1 MPKKPTAPK
10 TSNNQRL
17 TFTIRQEPDFDTDEP
32 VEFGCFSRNWDQEE
46 ALDQLMDDLDA
57 GRINDKQALLHTQK
71 LLAQSPENL
80 ELQNYLANHL
90 WALEMREEATEV
102 WAKAFKQAS
111 ALIPKGYIGQI
122 SWSEVDNRSF
132 LRVAHGYLLGLMDRR
147 DAKAAQQLAQKM
159 LAWCPADNLGVRM
172 LVGDISMMLGD
183 TRSALEHFLEH
194 APDSPAHWYQ
204 AGQIAFRGGDY
215 VSACTYIRRGV
226 AANPYIAEGLTGR
239 TVLTEHLYWHASNR
253 YGAEL
258 AAEYLNAP
266 SCDWTPE
273 EIDFVDWVFNSSA
286 VLKERS
292 KLAEQHEGLTYE
304 RDPERRGAYAEKS
317 AYFVSGITDTLS
329 KKLVRKLRNRY
340 NQEIWPWDRAGFDR
354 RS

>member
-1 MPKKPTAPK
+1 MDDHEPSSPSLSFTIETFEDPETGKPT
-10 TSNNQRL
+10 QYGR
-17 TFTIRQEPDFDTDEP
+17 
-32 VEFGCFSRNWDQEE
+32 FSRQWQDEE
-46 ALDQLMDDLDA
+46 ALDVLIDKLEA
-57 GRINDKQALLHTQK
+57 GRLSHKQALMQARK
-71 LLAQSPENL
+71 LEATTPYNL
-80 ELQNYLANHL
+80 EIQNFIANRL
-90 WALEMREEATEV
+90 WALGLQDEATEV
-102 WAKAFKQAS
+102 YERAYKQAL
-111 ALIPKGYIGQI
+111 AHIPKGYSGQI
-122 SWSEVDNRSF
+122 SWSEVDNRPF

-147 DAKAAQQLAQKM
+147 DAKAAQQLAKKM

-183 TRSALEHFLEH
+183 TRSALGHFLEH

-215 VSACTYIRRGV
+215 VSACTYIRRGI

-253 YGAEL
+253 YGAEW

-273 EIDFVDWVFNSSA
+273 EIDFVDWVLNSAA
-286 VLKERS
+286 VLKERA
-292 KLAEQHEGLTYE
+292 KLTEQHEGLTYE
-304 RDPERRGAYAEKS
+304 RDPERRGAYGEKS

-329 KKLVRKLRNRY
+329 KKLVRKVRNRY
-340 NQEIWPWDRAGFDR
+340 NQDIWPWDRAGFDR
-354 RS
+354 HG